1 MKMLNTGTHYAA
13 KIIPFKMRSARVI
26 GESFDS
32 TKANQYKLDLCN
44 LIDTI
49 TNMIKG
55 QRRVVE
61 VYPFKVSYPRF
72 INDVHLA
79 QFRMLS
85 V

>member
-55 QRRVVE
+55 
-61 VYPFKVSYPRF
+61 
-72 INDVHLA
+72 
-79 QFRMLS
+79 
-85 V
+85 